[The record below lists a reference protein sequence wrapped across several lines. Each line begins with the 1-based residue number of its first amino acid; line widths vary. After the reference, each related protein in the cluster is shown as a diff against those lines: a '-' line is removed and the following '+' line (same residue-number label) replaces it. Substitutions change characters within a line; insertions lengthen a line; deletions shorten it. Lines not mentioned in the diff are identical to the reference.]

1 MSVNVDF
8 RFDITY
14 VETEEIKWM
23 SFYIYCYK
31 LSMVLIGNRN
41 LARAKTIKIV

>member
-8 RFDITY
+8 RFDVIY
-14 VETEEIKWM
+14 VETEVTKWI

-31 LSMVLIGNRN
+31 LLTVLIGTQN
-41 LARAKTIKIV
+41 LARAKL